1 MPLRPGI
8 ILLTWFLVNPELKKE
23 ILWQQNVYIVVQV
36 VMDHVV
42 KARTEN
48 INTLEIQKNVYIVV
62 QVAMVP
68 AVRVLIVNTNMGMG
82 VNAYIVDQAQQVVVQ
97 KVHTVGAKNKPIS
110 ILTCGESIYFLV
122 EIFTSS
128 PVSTSQTPTTT
139 SLLP

>member
-8 ILLTWFLVNPELKKE
+8 ILLTCFLVNPELKKG
-23 ILWQQNVYIVVQV
+23 ILWQRNVYIVTQV

-42 KARTEN
+42 EARTKN
-48 INTLEIQKNVYIVV
+48 MNTLEIQKNVYIVV

-97 KVHTVGAKNKPIS
+97 KVHTVSTKDKTKS
-110 ILTCGESIYFLV
+110 ILTSGRIL
-122 EIFTSS
+122 
-128 PVSTSQTPTTT
+128 
-139 SLLP
+139 